1 MGTGKILYDG
11 IREVINGKAVFMR
24 QSMQHG
30 QVYGQIAE
38 RLKEEEFR
46 RKLESY
52 RKEEDETEWKKPAG
66 YTEGG
71 DGITCVLTEEGLEY
85 LFDELFSGKILR
97 RLKEADDPAYRM
109 YALPMFLNGVEKEV
123 DITCFVIYGLICN
136 QRCRQMLW
144 AELPEGDDYYKYY
157 EQSRYRSWAMEEC
170 LKAEEIWDARLL
182 TGLLE
187 KVRQEEENGPAY
199 RLLMKIM
206 DAGYGEL
213 RQWLS
218 GKTMVTG
225 TEIKTQVFATH
236 SGEYSMLYCISEIV
250 LAMVIAQDSG
260 VEVCFDYEMLL
271 LLHFMER
278 GETEMREGSGRGP
291 DGGSTEKAE
300 DGNRKFIKK
309 FRKKYGTVSSLEA
322 LVFRNGTKRM
332 DSLLSGVMA
341 QYHISPR
348 MFCGL
353 ELTEEEVEALL
364 GLNDNWTVKSYW
376 SMLVIAHL
384 CKYIEA
390 LKERYLAHTA
400 ENFRQRPF

>member
-1 MGTGKILYDG
+1 MGIGKIVYEG
-11 IREVINGKAVFMR
+11 IHEVINGKAVFMR

-30 QVYGQIAE
+30 QVYGQIAQ
-38 RLKEEEFR
+38 RLKDEEFR
-46 RKLESY
+46 GKLESY
-52 RKEEDETEWKKPAG
+52 RRKEEEKDWEKDVG
-66 YTEGG
+66 YTDDE
-71 DGITCVLTEEGLEY
+71 DCMAYILTEEGLEY
-85 LFDELFSGKILR
+85 LFDELFSEKILQ

-109 YALPMFLNGVEKEV
+109 YALPMFMNGVEKTV
-123 DITCFVIYGLICN
+123 DITCFVIYGIICN

-144 AELPEGDDYYKYY
+144 AEIPDGDDYYQYY
-157 EQSRYRSWAMEEC
+157 EQSQYRSWAMEEC

-182 TGLLE
+182 IGLLE

-199 RLLMKIM
+199 RLLMKIIY
-206 DAGYGEL
+206 AGYGEL
-213 RQWLS
+213 RQWLLE
-218 GKTMVTG
+218 KTMVTG
-225 TEIKTQVFATH
+225 NDIKTRVFMVH
-236 SGEYSMLYCISEIV
+236 SEEYSMFYCISEIV
-250 LAMVIAQDSG
+250 LAIVIAQDSG
-260 VEVCFDYEMLL
+260 VEICFDYEMLL

-278 GETEMREGSGRGP
+278 GEAEMKEGNGSGP
-291 DGGSTEKAE
+291 DDGRAE
-300 DGNRKFIKK
+300 TAEEELKFLKR

-332 DSLLSGVMA
+332 DNLLLGVMA

-353 ELTEEEVEALL
+353 DLTEEEVRALL
-364 GLNDNWTVKSYW
+364 ELNDKWTMKSYW

-390 LKERYLAHTA
+390 LKERYLIHTA